1 MAALGSAGAPRRV
14 MIQVETGDEREGVPA
29 EELLELAGVIAAD
42 PRLLLE
48 GVSTNYACF
57 LGPAAGIEASVQGV
71 AEAARTLR
79 GAGFSAPRVSGG
91 NSSVLWLVN
100 QGMDL
105 PAEVTE
111 LRCGEAL
118 LLGQD
123 ALRYEALPGCRGDAC
138 VLRAEVLE
146 EYTKSS
152 IQTEVTPPGC
162 DGRGRGKDAGS
173 ARSGATGATE
183 DDASDRPLRT
193 RWPGLQSESS
203 SKPAPQGRARRLVL
217 GIGRQDL
224 SRGAVAFLEPGLS
237 EVGRSADYLVVEI
250 AAGSSA
256 PAVGSVVEM
265 LPAYEALVAAWTSPY
280 VEVRLQDR

>member
-1 MAALGSAGAPRRV
+1 
-14 MIQVETGDEREGVPA
+14 MIQVETGDEREGEPA
-29 EELLELAGVIAAD
+29 EAMLELTAAIAAE
-42 PRLLLE
+42 PRLVLE

-57 LGPAAGIEASVQGV
+57 LGAAEGIEASVEAV
-71 AEAARTLR
+71 AAAAGTLR
-79 GAGFSAPRVSGG
+79 AAGFPVARVSGG

-100 QGMDL
+100 QGVEL
-105 PAEVTE
+105 PGEVTE

-123 ALRYEALPGCRGDAC
+123 ALHYEALPGCRRDAC

-146 EYTKSS
+146 EYN
-152 IQTEVTPPGC
+152 
-162 DGRGRGKDAGS
+162 
-173 ARSGATGATE
+173 
-183 DDASDRPLRT
+183 
-193 RWPGLQSESS
+193 
-203 SKPAPQGRARRLVL
+203 KPAPQGRAVRLVL

-224 SRGAVAFLEPGLS
+224 SGGAVAFLEPGLS

-250 AAGSSA
+250 AAGASA

-280 VEVRLQDR
+280 VGVELQDR